1 MIYELNGTY
10 VLERLDVDEVF
21 ADNKT
26 DDVNRI
32 EDSMYQLISVVVER
46 EAMGFAEYDPEPRVI
61 LTFETYG
68 HMFSVPHTAVS
79 IRQIHGDKVRI
90 IKDGRI
96 IEL

>member
-10 VLERLDVDEVF
+10 VLERLDVDEVIS
-21 ADNKT
+21 DNKT
-26 DDVNRI
+26 DDVERI
-32 EDSMYQLISVVVER
+32 EGSMYQLISVVVER
-46 EAMGFAEYDPEPRVI
+46 EVLGFDKYNPEPRVI

-68 HMFSVPHTAVS
+68 HMFSVPHKAVS
-79 IRQIHGDKVRI
+79 IRQIHDDKVRI